1 MGQLQILGNI
11 SLGAELCIDVLSWH
25 VIVYCAVVRRLSS
38 PIEACRS
45 PATVVTVVTLDAT
58 THSYLTQMTCT
69 GNNET

>member
-38 PIEACRS
+38 PA
-45 PATVVTVVTLDAT
+45 VVTLDAT

-69 GNNET
+69 DNNET